1 MILLEKLRNL
11 SYEVFIN
18 AHSDKYVCLKMG
30 LQGKVKR
37 PTKRIEQNQTQWVMS
52 YGLDSL
58 SFGAC
63 TLKLM
68 YLLDPCTKSLYK
80 ISVNEKEKQK
90 NIPEKRK

>member
-1 MILLEKLRNL
+1 
-11 SYEVFIN
+11 
-18 AHSDKYVCLKMG
+18 
-30 LQGKVKR
+30 
-37 PTKRIEQNQTQWVMS
+37 MS

-80 ISVNEKEKQK
+80 ISVNEKEK
-90 NIPEKRK
+90 